1 MKKIETINNYRFNY
15 ELKEDFEEKITF
27 SKQFKNKFD
36 LKNES
41 YFLNLV
47 DSFSLT
53 KKNEGFLV
61 RLKPREIE
69 SELPF
74 VVIKSFREDSCH
86 LEVGLV
92 VDNFEVENMESIID
106 SRKEIIFDFI
116 SKEFQDL
123 NLKKPVI
130 KELYYPKKYLINQ
143 KEKEN
148 KIQKFKEIC
157 ESKNISDI
165 EKKLRLDYLKK
176 LLEND
181 EKNKIVCK
189 FDFDISNIVSVEEI
203 KSDIKEYRS
212 KFC

>member
-1 MKKIETINNYRFNY
+1 MKKIETVNNYRFNY
-15 ELKEDFEEKITF
+15 ELKDCFEEKMAF

-61 RLKPREIE
+61 RLKPREVE

-74 VVIKSFREDSCH
+74 VSIKSFREDSCH
-86 LEVGLV
+86 LEVCLV

-106 SRKEIIFDFI
+106 SKKEIIFDFI
-116 SKEFQDL
+116 SKEFQNL

-189 FDFDISNIVSVEEI
+189 FDFDISNVVSLEEI
-203 KSDIKEYRS
+203 KSDIKRYRAE
-212 KFC
+212 FF